1 VGKCHHLSAHSF
13 EQVARRAKAKFVT
26 GLSATVVRK
35 DGHHPIVF
43 MQCGPVRHR
52 VDAKEQ
58 AAARPFEHVV
68 HVRSTAFRPARTAHA
83 DVRIQFH
90 DLYDELIADDSRNGL
105 IL

>member
-1 VGKCHHLSAHSF
+1 
-13 EQVARRAKAKFVT
+13 
-26 GLSATVVRK
+26 
-35 DGHHPIVF
+35 